1 MAVVDIALW
10 DLLGKVA
17 GLPIYKLLGGVR
29 DRILSYASTPLL
41 PDVPAYLR
49 FVDELIGQG
58 FRAIKFHTW
67 CLPERDLELARALR
81 KHHPGQDVAFMMDA
95 ENNYDR
101 ISALRVAVELESLG
115 FTWFEAPLPDYDL
128 DGYCELTSRVSIPIL
143 PSGNWIQDLPSLGEA
158 LRRHAWTSARTD
170 VTVCRGIT
178 PARKALA
185 LVEAAEINCEIMS
198 WGTTLISAANLQLM
212 LASLNC
218 TYYEQAVPYE
228 AYEYGMKTV
237 IRTQPDG
244 TVRAP
249 EGPGLGV
256 EIDWEA
262 MEAATIHRF
271 GSHG

>member
-1 MAVVDIALW
+1 
-10 DLLGKVA
+10 
-17 GLPIYKLLGGVR
+17 
-29 DRILSYASTPLL
+29 
-41 PDVPAYLR
+41 
-49 FVDELIGQG
+49 
-58 FRAIKFHTW
+58 
-67 CLPERDLELARALR
+67 
-81 KHHPGQDVAFMMDA
+81 
-95 ENNYDR
+95 
-101 ISALRVAVELESLG
+101 
-115 FTWFEAPLPDYDL
+115 
-128 DGYCELTSRVSIPIL
+128 
-143 PSGNWIQDLPSLGEA
+143 
-158 LRRHAWTSARTD
+158 
-170 VTVCRGIT
+170 
-178 PARKALA
+178 LA